1 MRRLGKRLIS
11 LFLAI
16 IMILSVPITSFAEG
30 MEENAGQGQGSQG
43 TQTVYDGASYAK
55 TGYLIYGS
63 DSSGRVNTP
72 VVFVSSYGT
81 MPSAKSGS
89 MYLENLVTRFG
100 APVNKK
106 ITKPV
111 VWGFAPFSNSGN
123 GMGKAIGNWLKSEYE
138 DGRAGAEWI
147 LLNYMGMS
155 EDEVDAYIAKENYI
169 SVEAV
174 MWGGIFEGTS
184 YLGVTYCSTAKG
196 WAQLVNS
203 RNYLGR
209 YTNQTLPN
217 SLVYE
222 KEGWLGLA
230 VPSDVTS
237 RHESPEITA
246 PVGYGIVSV
255 RCKPGDKEII
265 KVYRTQGVVDQTTY
279 GTCDKHVSIKD
290 EGSYKVKRWH
300 ISKRKTTKK
309 TPKRDYPSFESE
321 LPPTKSGGGPGD
333 TDLTEEEQTIIIL
346 LEREKEED
354 PPRAGEKEDTLK
366 AHELNYVFP
375 NMASVGDAESSSRK
389 DDGTKPTE
397 YDISDDLEGYIAEN
411 LTTDLGVPVKY
422 ENVTPEEKF
431 TVLEDRKGDLV
442 GLGDFLYHRYNAR
455 YPVYLPWLK
464 EKKFTVGTVVIPHYA
479 YISVRTLW
487 EPDLVFCS
495 YKPENE
501 VTRFWVTTILK
512 YGEGVTG
519 EQTRVPMAYNK
530 WDTLSETKSD
540 HYAFK
545 AKIRID
551 YDKTTGHFETHTTTD
566 EDGDEHEEEELVW
579 DSTVHKF
586 DEPEFDIMS
595 YSITHYCDKYRTQTL
610 PQATNENAGKK
621 LETNYNCDPQST
633 TFTISAAYSTQLS
646 QTLTVY
652 PEVAYTSWINAD
664 LENYQEPVA
673 QRSYMM
679 GELARKC
686 NPAIL
691 HAYKITFNSKGITTL
706 PSALTG
712 SIAEKV
718 LSGGAGGSLN
728 QGVLAMGE
736 TFEVAWRG
744 NIVIDCYTAGLDIN
758 DTYEGAVR
766 SEWRDDG
773 IKEAIEAS
781 HEAFNANVAGRLDT
795 QILMQYYNNS
805 GNGGAVYDYYTLN
818 AQTGQI
824 REDPTDNHSM
834 DFTFKDGAIQEEGA
848 IIGELGSWGLTGIDG
863 GALYELW
870 GMGKEVEDMFFSNTD
885 PDNAS
890 ANRWVSETGLYNSS
904 KWYDEESITLG
915 VRFYHSRKTIV
926 GMIAVDKTDYNLIDQ
941 IQGWQYSGTGTEKAL
956 QARFFIRGYLMD
968 GNIRGLGDNTQL
980 VLDGYTFDHV
990 DEAVMFEIDNTR
1002 FLLANETT
1010 ADWHK

>member
-11 LFLAI
+11 LLLAAIMFLSI
-16 IMILSVPITSFAEG
+16 PITSFADG
-30 MEENAGQGQGSQG
+30 MEENSGEGSGSQG
-43 TQTVYDGASYAK
+43 TQAVYDGASYAK

-63 DSSGRVNTP
+63 DASGHANTP
-72 VVFVSSYGT
+72 VVFVSSFGT
-81 MPSAKSGS
+81 MPSGKAGS
-89 MYLENLVTRFG
+89 IYVENLVTRFG
-100 APVNKK
+100 NSVNKR
-106 ITKPV
+106 ITEPV
-111 VWGFAPFSNSGN
+111 AFGFPPFNNGGN
-123 GMGKAIGNWLKSEYE
+123 GMGKAVTNWLTSDYRN
-138 DGRAGAEWI
+138 GQTGASYV
-147 LLNYMGMS
+147 LMNYFGMT
-155 EDEVDAYIAKENYI
+155 EAEADDYVTKENYI
-169 SVEAV
+169 NVESV
-174 MWGGIFEGTS
+174 MWAGWYQGSAYTGI
-184 YLGVTYCSTAKG
+184 TYCSTAKG
-196 WAQLVNS
+196 WSQLVDS
-203 RNYLGR
+203 RNYIGR

-217 SLVYE
+217 SLVYDQS
-222 KEGWLGLA
+222 WLGLG
-230 VPSDVTS
+230 VPSDITN
-237 RHESPEITA
+237 RHESPEIAA

-279 GTCDKHVSIKD
+279 GSCDKHVTIKD
-290 EGSYKVKRWH
+290 EGSYKAKKWFVSRK
-300 ISKRKTTKK
+300 KTTKK
-309 TPKRDYPSFESE
+309 TPKRDFPDFESE
-321 LPPTKSGGGPGD
+321 LPKTKGGDGPGE
-333 TDLTEEEQTIIIL
+333 TDLTDEEKTIVIL

-397 YDISDDLEGYIAEN
+397 YDISGDLEGYIAEN

-422 ENVTPEEKF
+422 ENVEPAEQFE
-431 TVLEDRKGDLV
+431 VLEEREGDLV
-442 GLGDFLYHRYNAR
+442 AQGGALLHRYNSK
-455 YPVYLPWLK
+455 YPIYLPWAR
-464 EKKFTVGTVVIPHYA
+464 EKKFNVGTVVIPHYA
-479 YISVRTLW
+479 YISDRILW
-487 EPDLVFCS
+487 EPELVFCS
-495 YKPENE
+495 YKPENSA
-501 VTRFWVTTILK
+501 TRYWVTSVL
-512 YGEGVTG
+512 GFDEGVIG
-519 EQTRVPMAYNK
+519 EETSAPMAYNR

-540 HYAFK
+540 HYSFK

-566 EDGDEHEEEELVW
+566 ESGDEHEDEELVW
-579 DSTVHKF
+579 DSTFHLF
-586 DEPEFDIMS
+586 DEPEFNIMS

-610 PQATNENAGKK
+610 AQATNENAGKK

-633 TFTISAAYSTQLS
+633 TFTISAAYSTQLG

-652 PEVAYTSWINAD
+652 PEVAYTSWINSSS
-664 LENYQEPVA
+664 EEYNEPVA

-706 PSALTG
+706 PAALTG
-712 SIAEKV
+712 SIAEKI
-718 LSGGAGGSLN
+718 LSSGAGVN

-736 TFEVAWRG
+736 TFETAWKG

-758 DTYEGAVR
+758 DTYEGEVR
-766 SEWRDDG
+766 SAWHDDG
-773 IKEAIEAS
+773 IKEAIEGS

-805 GNGGAVYDYYTLN
+805 GNGNAVYDYYVLN

-848 IIGELGSWGLTGIDG
+848 IIGELSSWGLNGIDG
-863 GALYELW
+863 SALYELW

-885 PDNAS
+885 PENAS
-890 ANRWVSETGLYNSS
+890 ANRWVGETGLYNSS

-926 GMIAVDKTDYNLIDQ
+926 GMIAVDKTDYNLINQ

-968 GNIRGLGDNTQL
+968 GAVNSLDGNTQL
-980 VLDGYTFDHV
+980 VLDGYEFDHV
-990 DEAVMFEIDNTR
+990 DEAIMFEIDNTR
-1002 FLLANETT
+1002 FLLSNLTT
-1010 ADWHK
+1010 NDLKK